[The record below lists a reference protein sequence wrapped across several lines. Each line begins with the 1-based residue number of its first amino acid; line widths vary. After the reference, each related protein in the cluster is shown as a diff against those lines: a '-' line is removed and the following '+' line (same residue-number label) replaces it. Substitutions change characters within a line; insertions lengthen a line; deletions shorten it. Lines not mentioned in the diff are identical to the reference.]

1 MAALP
6 VYRYRLA
13 PHGLMTRR
21 QLHAKGLSAYSAT
34 VVGEIRW
41 RRGRRF
47 ALLYDPATA
56 RTLQPMTPGRWR
68 SHAAMM
74 RARRTCPACRTD
86 RGYVIPASLGTCW
99 PCTDSTGDI

>member
-1 MAALP
+1 MSALP

-21 QLHAKGLSAYSAT
+21 QLRREGLSAARAE

-41 RRGRRF
+41 RRGRRV
-47 ALLYDPATA
+47 AYLYNPATA
-56 RTLQPMTPGRWR
+56 RPLRPMTPGRWR

-86 RGYVIPASLGTCW
+86 RGYVVPRSIGTCW
-99 PCTDSTGDI
+99 PCADT